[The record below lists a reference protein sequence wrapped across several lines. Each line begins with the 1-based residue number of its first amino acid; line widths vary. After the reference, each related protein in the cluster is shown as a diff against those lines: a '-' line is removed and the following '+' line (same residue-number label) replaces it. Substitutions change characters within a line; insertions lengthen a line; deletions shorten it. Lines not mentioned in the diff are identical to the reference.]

1 VHRLELKVP
10 PPVVAVLVAMIMWLA
25 AWAAPALRFE
35 MPGRRVIAAC
45 VALIGVAVSIAGV
58 VSFRR
63 ARTTVNP
70 LKPESASSLV
80 VSGVYRIS
88 RNPMYVG
95 MALLLLGWAV
105 WLMNVMAFVILPA
118 FVLYISRFQIR
129 PEEAA
134 MTTLF
139 GEEYAA
145 YRSRVR
151 RWL

>member
-1 VHRLELKVP
+1 MHILELKVP
-10 PPVVAVLVAMIMWLA
+10 PPLVAVLVAMIMWLA

-35 MPGRRVIAAC
+35 VPGRRVIAPCLA
-45 VALIGVAVSIAGV
+45 VVGMAVSIAGI

-70 LKPESASSLV
+70 LKPQSASSLV

-105 WLMNVMAFVILPA
+105 WLANVMAFVILPV
-118 FVLYISRFQIR
+118 FVLYITRFQIR
-129 PEEAA
+129 PEEAV

-139 GEEYAA
+139 GEEYEA

>member
-1 VHRLELKVP
+1 
-10 PPVVAVLVAMIMWLA
+10 MIMWVG

-35 MPGRRVIAAC
+35 MPGRRVITAG
-45 VALIGVAVSIAGV
+45 VALFGLAVSIAGV
-58 VSFRR
+58 VSFKR
-63 ARTTVNP
+63 ARTTVSP

-80 VSGVYRIS
+80 VSGVYRVS

-105 WLMNVMAFVILPA
+105 WLVNLMAFVILPA

-139 GEEYAA
+139 GEEYEA